1 MPMSDD
7 QKLQIFC
14 SALTGILS
22 VASTNT
28 ILTGDPA
35 AHAFRIANRAVFL
48 LEERGFV
55 NGDRQVSPPEPVSNV

>member
-1 MPMSDD
+1 MELSDD

-14 SALTGILS
+14 AALTGILS

-35 AHAFRIANRAVFL
+35 AQAFRITNRTILL

-55 NGDRQVSPPEPVSNV
+55 KSDSPPTTPSEF